1 MELDWIETSLSRDV
15 LVQASMLPDG
25 VRNAREHEVDLH
37 YYAVNLSSVNACN
50 CCTADDVTRAA
61 CCSHI
66 CSRKCD

>member
-37 YYAVNLSSVNACN
+37 YYAVNLSSMNACN
-50 CCTADDVTRAA
+50 CCTAHR
-61 CCSHI
+61 
-66 CSRKCD
+66 